1 MLGMMALPFA
11 VTGTNLAVPLIKK
24 DFNASLSSL
33 SWALSGYSIV
43 IAALTMLGG
52 VAAARLGALRA
63 FRIGVIVFALASI
76 VCIAAPN
83 VEIGRAHV

>member
-1 MLGMMALPFA
+1 MSGDQVHEPLPRVASIGLATSMLGMMALPFA

-52 VAAARLGALRA
+52 
-63 FRIGVIVFALASI
+63 
-76 VCIAAPN
+76 
-83 VEIGRAHV
+83 EIGRAHV

>member
-1 MLGMMALPFA
+1 MALPFA

-52 VAAARLGALRA
+52 VAAARFGTLRA
-63 FRIGVIVFALASI
+63 FQVGAVIFAGASV
-76 VCIAAPN
+76 VCLFAPN
-83 VEIGRAHV
+83 VAVQIGRAHV